1 MDIVGIGQPIK
12 DFLMVIDKMP
22 AENSFTALED
32 YSSQGGGKVSTA
44 LVAASRLGMKCAVMG
59 TVGQDQKGRFVRD
72 DFIRHGIDTSHLIE
86 RREGETGYCVC
97 LAERS
102 TQNRRFFGIRPGAGQ
117 LKEPE
122 LDYEFLKKARIL
134 HLETPDAV
142 SKAAAAFARKQGIL
156 VSMDGDPYEDE
167 YENLKEMEAM
177 TDIFIGSEA
186 YFRKRAGKNG
196 CIKDVLYEIAEK
208 GCAVSA
214 VTLGEKG
221 AAAVVRGKYIEIPA
235 YQGIEVVDTTGAGD
249 VFHGA
254 FLSAWRRG
262 MDPVWCMRFASAVSA
277 VKCAYIGGR
286 SGIPEWEE
294 AVCFM
299 DHGCIPDTKYLEER
313 RKFYK
318 NMVI

>member
-1 MDIVGIGQPIK
+1 MDIIGIGQPIK
-12 DFLMVIDKMP
+12 DFLMVVDKMQ
-22 AENSFTALED
+22 AENSFTALKD

-44 LVAASRLGMKCAVMG
+44 LVAAARLGMKCAVMG

-72 DFIRHGIDTSHLIE
+72 DFARHGIDTSHLIE

-102 TQNRRFFGIRPGAGQ
+102 TQNRRFFGIRPGAAQ
-117 LKEPE
+117 LKETE
-122 LDYEFLKKARIL
+122 LDLEFLKKGRIL

-167 YENLKEMEAM
+167 YEDLKEMEDM

-186 YFRKRAGKNG
+186 YFRKRAGNG

-214 VTLGEKG
+214 GTLGEKG
-221 AAAVVRGKYIEIPA
+221 SAAVIHGKYIEIPA
-235 YQGIEVVDTTGAGD
+235 YQGMEVVDTTGAGD

-254 FLSAWRRG
+254 FLSAWRKG
-262 MDPVWCMRFASAVSA
+262 MDPVRCMRFASAVSA

-286 SGIPEWEE
+286 SGILEWEE
-294 AVCFM
+294 AIYFM